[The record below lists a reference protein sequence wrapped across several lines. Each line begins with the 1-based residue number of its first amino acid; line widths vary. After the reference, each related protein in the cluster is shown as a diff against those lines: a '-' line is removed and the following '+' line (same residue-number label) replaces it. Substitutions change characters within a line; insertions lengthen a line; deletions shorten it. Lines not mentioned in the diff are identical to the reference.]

1 MADSEGGYA
10 MLWMTLRRS
19 PERGAVA
26 MMVAIFFGTG
36 VFFAAAALTID
47 VGKINA
53 DRRQLQN
60 GADAAALS
68 AARDC
73 ITTECPSLTGSD
85 VAKANYARLVILA
98 NNNAADGAT
107 KLARVD
113 STVAV
118 GAADLRAVCGTLD
131 GLPACVGTDSTKLQE
146 CPASP
151 FPSAKYVQVYT
162 QTLNAD
168 RSATLL
174 PYSFGAAIAGVG
186 TGANQQACAAV
197 AVGPPEEGSALP
209 ITFSA
214 CEWLRDTGKGK
225 NYAPSP
231 PYMTPPYMTP
241 LPITYE
247 VKIVLADPKLSDG
260 TGCKTWLGH
269 DLPGGFGWVTASTDC
284 AATITA
290 LSWMDVSTGNTV
302 SDGTCKDVIPTY
314 LNKTVHL
321 PVFDCLDPDGG
332 FVIDDPFAIP
342 SQCPETTVTGTKAW
356 YHVMSL
362 AAFYLTGWQLNGM
375 TDHAPLDPENQ
386 CDTGSTCIYGWFF
399 EEVDEDGGSIGGGSD
414 LGLVKMLVAG

>member
-1 MADSEGGYA
+1 
-10 MLWMTLRRS
+10 
-19 PERGAVA
+19 

-47 VGKINA
+47 VGNINA

-73 ITTECPSLTGSD
+73 ITTECPSLTGSLT
-85 VAKANYARLVILA
+85 AQANYDRLVLLA

-113 STVAV
+113 SHVAAAADATVA
-118 GAADLRAVCGTLD
+118 DPRAVCGTLP
-131 GLPACVGTDSTKLQE
+131 GLPACAKDTDTSKLQE

-151 FPSAKYVQVYT
+151 FPSAKFVRVYT

-168 RSATLL
+168 KSATLL

-197 AVGPPEEGSALP
+197 AVGPPAEGPALP

-214 CEWLRDTGKGK
+214 CEWRLDTGDGTEDATGGT

-231 PYMTPPYMTP
+231 PYTSPYTLENPSPQTVAMGFE
-241 LPITYE
+241 I
-247 VKIVLADPKLSDG
+247 KIVLADPKLSGG
-260 TGCKTWLGH
+260 TDCASWLGH

-290 LSWMDVSTGNTV
+290 LSWMDVSTGDAV
-302 SDGTCKDVIPTY
+302 SDGTCKTVIPTY

-321 PVFDCLDPDGG
+321 PVFDCLDPVGN
-332 FVIDDPFAIP
+332 FVIDPLAKP
-342 SQCPETTVTGTKAW
+342 SQCPMNKVTGTHAW
-356 YHVMSL
+356 YHVMGL
-362 AAFYLTGWQLNGM
+362 AAFHLTGWQLNGM
-375 TDHAPLDPENQ
+375 TDQAPLNPANQ
-386 CDTGSTCIYGWFF
+386 CDIGSTCIYGWFF
-399 EEVDEDGGSIGGGSD
+399 EEVDEGGGGGGGSD
-414 LGLVKMLVAG
+414 LGLVNMFVVG

>member
-1 MADSEGGYA
+1 

-47 VGKINA
+47 VGNINA

-73 ITTECPSLTGSD
+73 ITTECPSLTGST
-85 VAKANYARLVILA
+85 VAQDNYRRLVSLA
-98 NNNAADGAT
+98 NNNAADGST

-113 STVAV
+113 SGLTVA
-118 GAADLRAVCGTLD
+118 AADPRAVCGTLP
-131 GLPACVGTDSTKLQE
+131 GLPACAVGTDSSKLQE

-151 FPSAKYVQVYT
+151 FPSAKYVRVYT
-162 QTLNAD
+162 QTLNAGKT
-168 RSATLL
+168 ATLL

-197 AVGPPEEGSALP
+197 AVGPPAEGPALP

-214 CEWLRDTGKGK
+214 CEWLYHTGGGTGGT
-225 NYAPSP
+225 NYAPPPPYTSP
-231 PYMTPPYMTP
+231 PPAAT
-241 LPITYE
+241 IAYE
-247 VKIVLADPKLSDG
+247 VKIVLADTNLSGG
-260 TGCKTWLGH
+260 TGCASWLGH

-290 LSWMDVSTGNTV
+290 LSWMDVSTGEAV
-302 SDGTCKDVIPTY
+302 SDGTCKTVIPPY

-321 PVFDCLDPDGG
+321 PVFDCLDPVGN
-332 FVIDDPFAIP
+332 FVIDPLAIP
-342 SQCPETTVTGTKAW
+342 SQCPMNTVSGTKAW
-356 YHVMSL
+356 YHVMGL
-362 AAFYLTGWQLNGM
+362 AAFHLTGWQLKGM
-375 TDHAPLDPENQ
+375 TEQAPLNPANQ

-399 EEVDEDGGSIGGGSD
+399 EEVDEAGGIGFGSD
-414 LGLVKMLVAG
+414 LGLVNMLVAG